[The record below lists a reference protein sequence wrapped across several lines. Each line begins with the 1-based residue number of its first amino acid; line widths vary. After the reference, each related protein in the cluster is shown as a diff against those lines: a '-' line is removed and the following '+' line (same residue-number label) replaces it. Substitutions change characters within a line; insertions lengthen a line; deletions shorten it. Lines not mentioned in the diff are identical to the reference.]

1 MKPTSPFDS
10 PRVLWTLVIAFLLV
24 WFYMLGARTLVPTDE
39 GRYAEMARE
48 MVATGDWITL
58 RLNGIKYFEKP
69 PLQAWMNA
77 LTFEL
82 FGLGN
87 WQARLWTGLCGLL
100 GIALVVHTGRKIFSH
115 RVGIISGLILGSS
128 LMWAAGS
135 HYNSLD
141 IAVAAMMALAL
152 CGLLLGQRVGATEI
166 EQRNGMLM
174 CWIGMALAVMT
185 KGLIGIVLPGG
196 VLFVYTLV
204 SRDWGIWTR
213 LHMGKGLLLFFAIVS
228 PWFILIAIK
237 NPEHPQFFFI
247 HEQFQRFTSNVHKRY
262 QPPYF
267 FIAVLALGILPWLG
281 LLLRGLW
288 SGVKNTG
295 SGFQAKKMLL
305 VWTLFI
311 FVFFSVSNSK
321 LIGYIL
327 PIFPSLAILIACELE
342 ANSKKTFRIAAL
354 LFALLGLCGLAF
366 AIFTMMKLS
375 KSNMLLLDEELRLNL
390 GFLLWLIAATALTS
404 ITGLVAFFVARQ
416 RQDSGLIILAL
427 GGFLAGQI
435 IMLGYEPWGYYRAGL
450 QHVKAIEA
458 ELKPESPLYSVG
470 QYEQCLPFY
479 LQRTMTLVEFPDELS
494 FGLEQQPELWMP
506 KREDFVKKWRAD
518 TLNGV
523 ASIAIIRASIYQD
536 FLQEALPMRVI
547 GQDRKRI
554 IVSNIVTPAAS
565 PTRAQ

>member
-1 MKPTSPFDS
+1 MKRNSPLDS
-10 PRVLWTLVIAFLLV
+10 PQTLWAIVIGFLLI

-100 GIALVVHTGRKIFSH
+100 GIALVVHTGRKVFSH
-115 RVGIISGLILGSS
+115 RIGIISGFILGSS
-128 LMWAAGS
+128 LMWAAAS

-141 IAVAAMMALAL
+141 LGVAAMMALTL
-152 CGLLLGQRVGATEI
+152 CGLLLSQRVDATAT
-166 EQRNGMLM
+166 EQRNGMLI

-196 VLFVYTLV
+196 VLVVYTFV
-204 SRDWGIWTR
+204 SRDWRIWKR
-213 LHMGKGLLLFFAIVS
+213 LHMGKGLLIFFAVVS
-228 PWFILIAIK
+228 PWFLLIALK

-247 HEQFQRFTSNVHKRY
+247 HEHLQRFTSNVHKRY

-267 FIAVLALGILPWLG
+267 FVAVLALGILPWLG
-281 LLLRGLW
+281 LLLQGLW
-288 SGVKNTG
+288 SGVKNVN
-295 SGFQAKKMLL
+295 SEFQPKKMLL

-311 FVFFSVSNSK
+311 FVFFSISNSK

-327 PIFPSLAILIACELE
+327 PIFPSIAILIACQIESSSSNRLR
-342 ANSKKTFRIAAL
+342 FAAT
-354 LFALLGLCGLAF
+354 LFTIVGL
-366 AIFTMMKLS
+366 I
-375 KSNMLLLDEELRLNL
+375 
-390 GFLLWLIAATALTS
+390 GFVYGLIARSKMTVIDAPAVEIALNQAFLPWLMFACALICFGGFVSVMIAPRQKDTALVS
-404 ITGLVAFFVARQ
+404 
-416 RQDSGLIILAL
+416 LAVT
-427 GGFLAGQI
+427 GFLAGQI
-435 IMLGYEPWGYYRAGL
+435 LMLGYEPWGQYRAGL
-450 QHVKAIEA
+450 QYVEPIQA
-458 ELKPESPLYSVG
+458 ELTTDMPLYSVG

-479 LQRTMTLVEFPDELS
+479 LKRTMTLVEFPDELS
-494 FGLEQQPELWMP
+494 FGLEQQPELWIP

-518 TLNGV
+518 TVSGV
-523 ASIAIIRASIYQD
+523 ASIAIIRASIYED
-536 FLQEALPMRVI
+536 FLKESLPMRVI
-547 GQDRKRI
+547 GQDSKRV
-554 IVSNIVTPAAS
+554 IVSNMTS
-565 PTRAQ
+565 PTPTKAQ

>member
-1 MKPTSPFDS
+1 MKPNSPFDS
-10 PRVLWTLVIAFLLV
+10 PRVLWTIVFGFLLV

-82 FGLGN
+82 FGLGD

-100 GIALVVHTGRKIFSH
+100 GIALVLHTGSKVFSR

-128 LMWAAGS
+128 LMWAAAS

-141 IAVAAMMALAL
+141 LGVAAMMAVTL
-152 CGLLLGQRVGATEI
+152 CGLLLSQRHGATKI

-174 CWIGMALAVMT
+174 CWVGMALAVMT

-196 VLFVYTLV
+196 VLFVYTFV
-204 SRDWGIWTR
+204 SRDWSIWKR
-213 LHMGKGLLLFFAIVS
+213 LHMGKGLMIFFAIVC

-247 HEQFQRFTSNVHKRY
+247 HEHLQRFTSNVHKRY

-267 FIAVLALGILPWLG
+267 FVAVLALGILPWLG
-281 LLLRGLW
+281 LLLQGLW
-288 SGVKNTG
+288 SGVKNEG
-295 SGFQAKKMLL
+295 SGFQPKKMLL

-311 FVFFSVSNSK
+311 FIFFSVSNSK

-327 PIFPSLAILIACELE
+327 PIFPSIAILIACQIESSSNNRVRL
-342 ANSKKTFRIAAL
+342 AAL
-354 LFALLGLCGLAF
+354 VFSLVGAGGLVFGFMAPAKLASMDTPAVELALNQAYVPWLVFACGLMCF
-366 AIFTMMKLS
+366 G
-375 KSNMLLLDEELRLNL
+375 
-390 GFLLWLIAATALTS
+390 GFLAIAIAP
-404 ITGLVAFFVARQ
+404 RKK
-416 RQDSGLIILAL
+416 DLAL
-427 GGFLAGQI
+427 ISLAVSGFLAGQI
-435 IMLGYEPWGYYRAGL
+435 LMLGYEPWGQYRAGL
-450 QHVKAIEA
+450 QHVKAIQA
-458 ELKPESPLYSVG
+458 ELTTDTPLYSVG

-494 FGLEQQPELWMP
+494 FGLEQQPELWIP

-518 TLNGV
+518 AVDGV
-523 ASIAIIRASIYQD
+523 ASIAIIRTSIYED
-536 FLQEALPMRVI
+536 FLKDSLPMRVI
-547 GQDRKRI
+547 GQDTKRV
-554 IVSNIVTPAAS
+554 IVSNMTSAQQS
-565 PTRAQ
+565 PSKAQ